1 MKKILLGIIIIALF
15 GNCKKDDAIQS
26 SCVSVLLPN
35 YGFDTGNAINLSLAL
50 YSSSGINLPGNSLE
64 INGYSVKGFVL
75 YNTGFSI
82 VAYELS
88 DPAHGPNSC
97 SRMTLSGIE
106 LSCQCDDGN
115 KYELLSGQQISGAT
129 GHCLKAYRVEK
140 NGNIIRVYN

>member
-1 MKKILLGIIIIALF
+1 MKKILLGIIIITLF

-35 YGFDTGNAINLSLAL
+35 YGFDTGNAINTNLAL
-50 YSSSGINLPGNSLE
+50 YSGIDFAGNTLE
-64 INGYSVKGFVL
+64 INGYSVRGFVL

-97 SRMTLSGIE
+97 SKMSLSGIE

-115 KYELLSGQQISGAT
+115 KYEMVTGQQISGTT
-129 GHCLKAYRVEK
+129 GHCLKAYRVER
-140 NGNIIRVYN
+140 NGNIIRVFN